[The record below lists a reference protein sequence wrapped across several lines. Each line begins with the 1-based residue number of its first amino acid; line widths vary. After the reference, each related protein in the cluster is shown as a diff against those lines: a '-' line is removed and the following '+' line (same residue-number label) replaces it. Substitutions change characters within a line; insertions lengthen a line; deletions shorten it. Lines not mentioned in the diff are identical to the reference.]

1 MYFFHVD
8 RMYLT
13 ELIALINR
21 KDKRPVRTW
30 CKKNNVPI
38 FKDCSGEFVYRNDFE
53 LANDLPLILH
63 LKSKY
68 GNDWEQYYQA
78 YLQNALYKI
87 IDFKSDSKKQTGYVP
102 KGNISRKLFN
112 DDINESA

>member
-1 MYFFHVD
+1 MLFFHVN

-13 ELIALINR
+13 ELVTLINR

-30 CKKNNVPI
+30 CKKNNVTI

-68 GNDWEQYYQA
+68 GNDWEEYYQA

-102 KGNISRKLFN
+102 KGSISRKFLN
-112 DDINESA
+112 GNINESA

>member
-1 MYFFHVD
+1 MLFLYVD
-8 RMYLT
+8 RMYLSDLVT
-13 ELIALINR
+13 LINR

-102 KGNISRKLFN
+102 KGSISRKIFN

>member
-1 MYFFHVD
+1 MFLFHVD

-13 ELIALINR
+13 ELVALINR

-30 CKKNNVPI
+30 CKKNNVTI

-78 YLQNALYKI
+78 YLQNALHKI
-87 IDFKSDSKKQTGYVP
+87 IDFKSDIKKQSGYVP
-102 KGNISRKLFN
+102 KGNISKNLFKDN
-112 DDINESA
+112 KNESA